1 MTTYVDTSAWLAV
14 LDADDQHHEA
24 ARVAWLG
31 ALERH
36 EPLLTSNYVVVEST
50 AVVQRRLGLD
60 ALRALTLDLLP
71 VAEVEWVTPEDHD
84 AATAALLTAGR
95 RTLSLVDCSSFELMR
110 RLGIRSV
117 FAFDKH
123 FIEQGFA
130 ALT

>member
-1 MTTYVDTSAWLAV
+1 MTTYVDTSAWLAL
-14 LDADDQHHEA
+14 LDADDQYHDT
-24 ARVAWLG
+24 ARAIWLG

-36 EPLLTSNYVVVEST
+36 APLLTSNYVVVEST

-110 RLGIRSV
+110 RLGIRSA
-117 FAFDKH
+117 FTFDKH